1 MSALENEDVYRQV
14 QRIVVEALAVEE
26 EEATPDARLAD
37 DLGAESIDYLDIQF
51 KLERAFGIKIEP
63 NEMLMGDIPAE
74 QFVQDGKITDLG
86 MAELRQRLPHA
97 RLDLLEQSRDVKD
110 FRSVFTVDA
119 LARFVMAKLDERR
132 IEGSDDCIAA
142 SQGRSERT

>member
-26 EEATPDARLAD
+26 EEVTPDARLTD
-37 DLGAESIDYLDIQF
+37 DLGAESIDDLDIQF

-63 NEMLMGDIPAE
+63 NEMFMGDVPPE
-74 QFVQDGKITDLG
+74 QFVRDGKITDLG
-86 MAELRQRLPHA
+86 MTELRQRLPHA
-97 RLDLLEQSRDVKD
+97 CLDLLEQSRDVKD

-119 LARFVMAKLDERR
+119 LVRFVMAKLGERR
-132 IEGSDDCIAA
+132 IQGSDDSVAA
-142 SQGRSERT
+142 SQGRSEGI